1 MQRTSA
7 TAPGV
12 AQPRIAMYRPW
23 VRPSMDEGWTRW
35 VLENY
40 DFEFTSLRNEDVRA
54 GRLRNRYDVII
65 IADESARQIIDGA
78 ALGSVPGRYAGGIG
92 TRGVRASFDAF
103 VRAGGT
109 LVCLDSSSAFAI
121 GAFHLPVQNVVAELE
136 RNEFYL
142 PGSIVEMTVDVSH
155 PVMAGMPEK
164 AMVMTDNSPVF
175 TVSDEF
181 DGAVPLATTRRSARR
196 CCPATSLAKST
207 SRATPRPSACTTA
220 TATPC

>member
-1 MQRTSA
+1 MRRARALQQRVGINVIANLSDATANEVVAELALQVQRTSA

-92 TRGVRASFDAF
+92 TRGVRASSTPSCAPAARWCAST
-103 VRAGGT
+103 RA
-109 LVCLDSSSAFAI
+109 AP
-121 GAFHLPVQNVVAELE
+121 LPSGL
-136 RNEFYL
+136 F
-142 PGSIVEMTVDVSH
+142 IC
-155 PVMAGMPEK
+155 
-164 AMVMTDNSPVF
+164 
-175 TVSDEF
+175 
-181 DGAVPLATTRRSARR
+181 R
-196 CCPATSLAKST
+196 CKTSLRSLSAMSFT
-207 SRATPRPSACTTA
+207 CRDQSSR
-220 TATPC
+220 